1 MKKAEEYRQHAK
13 ECRDLAKGLEA
24 GEQREQL
31 LTLAATWERLADE
44 RMTQKRD
51 QDSPRDRD
59 ADDRAR

>member
-1 MKKAEEYRQHAK
+1 MKKAEEYRQHTK